1 MIGFIFFKPP
11 SNAKPAGATTKEK
24 LLQMD
29 FVGAALMMGLIVS
42 FILALQY
49 GGQTHPW
56 DSSVVIGLLVGF
68 VVITITF
75 IAWEIY
81 QKERAMIVPRL
92 VSDLGHLPFPNSPLT
107 IASTDHEAICLR
119 GLDLH
124 VLLRRCL
131 LSDTLLP

>member
-1 MIGFIFFKPP
+1 MGKLKQASSTASSLTSIQCFYINLPIGGLAAVIGFIFFKPP
-11 SNAKPAGATTKEK
+11 SNAKPAEATTKEK

-92 VSDLGHLPFPNSPLT
+92 VSDPGHLLFRT
-107 IASTDHEAICLR
+107 VR
-119 GLDLH
+119 
-124 VLLRRCL
+124 
-131 LSDTLLP
+131 